1 MESEVTYKEM
11 GDPIFL
17 PQHYTRM
24 KIQPI
29 TFILGNDMEFW
40 RGNIVK
46 YASRAGFKLYEGKT
60 AEESELIDLGKVIR
74 NAELRM
80 NIIKEKID
88 TDKLDMLVR
97 CAAKQREDECPL
109 PSSHSESSS
118 VSSFLNAAMTALV

>member
-1 MESEVTYKEM
+1 MESEVTYKEK
-11 GDPIFL
+11 GDPILL
-17 PQHYTRM
+17 PPHYTRM

-29 TFILGNDMEFW
+29 TFILENDMEFW

-80 NIIKEKID
+80 NIVKEKIEM
-88 TDKLDMLVR
+88 DKLNVLLSI
-97 CAAKQREDECPL
+97 ATEECPL
-109 PSSHSESSS
+109 PSPHSY
-118 VSSFLNAAMTALV
+118 NHH